1 MRGQFGYLDTPEGE
15 FGHIKTKRKGCVIS
29 KSYLPAYC
37 KCNLSSMRCDSG
49 HVNSFCL
56 QVATNQDAY
65 KYFLFS
71 SFWAIKQL
79 TGHAKVG
86 V

>member
-1 MRGQFGYLDTPEGE
+1 
-15 FGHIKTKRKGCVIS
+15 
-29 KSYLPAYC
+29 
-37 KCNLSSMRCDSG
+37 MRCGDSG

-71 SFWAIKQL
+71 FFWAIKQL
-79 TGHAKVG
+79 TGHGKVG
-86 V
+86 VWTLGLQKQAAHDLLPPTWALVKKLFLLTY